1 MLCPSPISKARTE
14 DALLLSSSFFLSPSC
29 SPPRQEGRLLP
40 SLNSSS
46 PLYNT
51 LQTQFFT
58 VAGFIQ
64 KHAFQAKKNP
74 LCFLVNFF
82 FTLRFPLW
90 TLCPS
95 QRSAPRGVENRQW
108 LSCKL
113 VLMLDWS
120 GTLPREPLLIARMK
134 VSGSFASL
142 AWGLSWQKCKFFVAL
157 D

>member
-14 DALLLSSSFFLSPSC
+14 DALLLSSFFLSPSC

-64 KHAFQAKKNP
+64 KHAFQAKKKSSLLSSKLFFYPQISSVDP
-74 LCFLVNFF
+74 LSVTEINTERSREQAMTILQTGANAGLVR
-82 FTLRFPLW
+82 LS
-90 TLCPS
+90 S
-95 QRSAPRGVENRQW
+95 QRATAHCQDESIRII
-108 LSCKL
+108 C
-113 VLMLDWS
+113 
-120 GTLPREPLLIARMK
+120 
-134 VSGSFASL
+134 FFSL
-142 AWGLSWQKCKFFVAL
+142 RP
-157 D
+157 

>member
-64 KHAFQAKKNP
+64 KHAFQAKKKNP

-82 FTLRFPLW
+82 FYPQISSVDPLSVTEISTERSGEQAMTILQTGANAGLVRHSPQRATARCQDESIRIICFFSLRP
-90 TLCPS
+90 
-95 QRSAPRGVENRQW
+95 
-108 LSCKL
+108 
-113 VLMLDWS
+113 
-120 GTLPREPLLIARMK
+120 
-134 VSGSFASL
+134 
-142 AWGLSWQKCKFFVAL
+142 
-157 D
+157 